1 MSTTQQ
7 FIPVEQ
13 IREGVMIMKDRSLK
27 GVLIISSVNFALKSE
42 EEQGAIIFNFQN
54 FLNSLDFS
62 CQIVVN
68 SRKVN
73 ITGYIEKIK
82 KLEDEQKNELLKIQ
96 TNDYRKF
103 IEELVAEGSIMA
115 KNFYVV
121 VPYYP
126 LLELSG
132 AKGGTNSNP
141 TKKTQT
147 NTSTNLTED
156 NFQSGKYQLWQ
167 RMEYVNLGLKR
178 CGLKS
183 ITLNTEDIVEL
194 LWSLHHP
201 KQAEMGYYPDLPPE
215 LIK

>member
-1 MSTTQQ
+1 MAISSQQ

-13 IREGVMIMKDRSLK
+13 IREGVMIMKDKSLK
-27 GVLIISSVNFALKSE
+27 GILLISSINFALKSE

-62 CQIVVN
+62 CQIIVS

-73 ITGYIEKIK
+73 ITGYVEKIK

-96 TNDYRKF
+96 TSDYRRF
-103 IEELVAEGSIMA
+103 VEELVAGGSIMN
-115 KNFYVV
+115 KNFYIV

-126 LLELSG
+126 LVELPSLTSG
-132 AKGGTNSNP
+132 GEG
-141 TKKTQT
+141 KKQT
-147 NTSTNLTED
+147 TRSTLTEQG
-156 NFQSGKYQLWQ
+156 FQAGKYQLWQ
-167 RMEYVNLGLKR
+167 RMEYISLGLRR

-183 ITLNTEDIVEL
+183 VPLGTEELIEL

-201 KQAEMGYYPDLPPE
+201 KQAELGYYPELPPE
-215 LIK
+215 IIT

>member
-1 MSTTQQ
+1 MPTTQQ

-13 IREGVMIMKDRSLK
+13 IREGVMVMKDRSLK

-62 CQIVVN
+62 CQIIVN

-73 ITGYIEKIK
+73 ITGYIDKIK
-82 KLEDEQKNELLKIQ
+82 KIEDEQKNELLKIQ
-96 TNDYRKF
+96 TADYRKF
-103 IEELVAEGSIMA
+103 IEDLVAEDSIMS

-126 LLELSG
+126 LLELAGGSPD
-132 AKGGTNSNP
+132 AKQKKQLQSN
-141 TKKTQT
+141 TAQA
-147 NTSTNLTED
+147 LTEQ
-156 NFQSGKYQLWQ
+156 NFQTGKYQLWQ
-167 RMEYVNLGLKR
+167 RMEYVTLGLKR

-183 ITLNTEDIVEL
+183 IALNTEDIIEL

-215 LIK
+215 LTK

>member
-1 MSTTQQ
+1 MATTSQQ

-13 IREGVMIMKDRSLK
+13 IREGVMVMKDRSLK
-27 GVLIISSVNFALKSE
+27 GILIISSVNFALKSE
-42 EEQGAIIFNFQN
+42 EEQGAIVFNFQN

-73 ITGYIEKIK
+73 ITGYIDKIK

-96 TNDYRKF
+96 TTDYRKF
-103 IEELVAEGSIMA
+103 IEEIVAEDSIMN

-126 LLELSG
+126 LLESMN
-132 AKGGTNSNP
+132 ANSPQAQN
-141 TKKTQT
+141 KKP
-147 NTSTNLTED
+147 NTAASLTEQ
-156 NFQSGKYQLWQ
+156 NFQTGKYQLWQ
-167 RMEYVNLGLKR
+167 RMEYVTLGLKR

-183 ITLNTEDIVEL
+183 IALNTEDIIEL

-215 LIK
+215 LTK

>member
-1 MSTTQQ
+1 MAISSQQ

-13 IREGVMIMKDRSLK
+13 IREGVMIMKDKSLK
-27 GVLIISSVNFALKSE
+27 GILLISSINFALKSE

-62 CQIVVN
+62 CQIIVS

-73 ITGYIEKIK
+73 ITGYVEKIK

-96 TNDYRKF
+96 TSDYRRF
-103 IEELVAEGSIMA
+103 VEELVAGGSIMN
-115 KNFYVV
+115 KNFYIV

-126 LLELSG
+126 LVELPSLTSG
-132 AKGGTNSNP
+132 GEG
-141 TKKTQT
+141 KKQT
-147 NTSTNLTED
+147 TRSTLTEQG
-156 NFQSGKYQLWQ
+156 FQTGKYQLWQ
-167 RMEYVNLGLKR
+167 RMEYISLGLRR

-183 ITLNTEDIVEL
+183 VPLGTEELIEL

-201 KQAEMGYYPDLPPE
+201 KQAELGYYPELPPE
-215 LIK
+215 IIT

>member
-1 MSTTQQ
+1 MPTTQQ

-13 IREGVMIMKDRSLK
+13 IREGVMVMKDRSLK

-62 CQIVVN
+62 CQIIVN

-73 ITGYIEKIK
+73 ITGYIDKIK
-82 KLEDEQKNELLKIQ
+82 KIEDEQKNELLKIQ
-96 TNDYRKF
+96 TADYRKF
-103 IEELVAEGSIMA
+103 IEDLVAEDSIMS

-126 LLELSG
+126 LLELAGG
-132 AKGGTNSNP
+132 APDAKQ
-141 TKKTQT
+141 KKQMQN
-147 NTSTNLTED
+147 NTSQALTEQ
-156 NFQSGKYQLWQ
+156 NFQTGKYQLWQ
-167 RMEYVNLGLKR
+167 RMEYVTLGLKR

-183 ITLNTEDIVEL
+183 IALNTEEIIEL

-215 LIK
+215 LTK

>member
-1 MSTTQQ
+1 MPVTSQQ

-13 IREGVMIMKDRSLK
+13 IREGVMVMKDRSLK
-27 GVLIISSVNFALKSE
+27 AILMVSSINFALKSE
-42 EEQGAIIFNFQN
+42 EEQSAIVFNFQN

-62 CQIVVN
+62 CQIIVS

-73 ITGYIEKIK
+73 ITGYIDKIRT
-82 KLEDEQKNELLKIQ
+82 LENEQKNELLKIQ
-96 TNDYRKF
+96 TADYRKF
-103 IEELVAEGSIMA
+103 IEEIVAEGSIMN
-115 KNFYVV
+115 KNFYVI

-126 LLELSG
+126 LVEMPG
-132 AKGGTNSNP
+132 APSS
-141 TKKTQT
+141 KKQPSA
-147 NTSTNLTED
+147 NTVSLTEQ
-156 NFQSGKYQLWQ
+156 NFQTGKYQLWQ
-167 RMEYVNLGLKR
+167 RMEYVSLGLKR

-183 ITLNTEDIVEL
+183 IPLNTEDIVEL

>member
-1 MSTTQQ
+1 MSITSQQ

-27 GVLIISSVNFALKSE
+27 GILMISSINFALKSE
-42 EEQGAIIFNFQN
+42 EEQSAIIFNFQN

-62 CQIVVN
+62 CQIIVN

-73 ITGYIEKIK
+73 ITGYIDKIRN
-82 KLEDEQKNELLKIQ
+82 LENEQKNELLKIQ
-96 TNDYRKF
+96 TADYRKF
-103 IEELVAEGSIMA
+103 IEEIIAEDSIMS

-126 LLELSG
+126 LLELS
-132 AKGGTNSNP
+132 NSP
-141 TKKTQT
+141 QTKKQSAANVTA
-147 NTSTNLTED
+147 SLTEQ
-156 NFQSGKYQLWQ
+156 NFQTGKYQLWQ
-167 RMEYVNLGLKR
+167 RMEYISLGLKR

-183 ITLNTEDIVEL
+183 VTLNTEDIVEL

>member
-1 MSTTQQ
+1 MAITSQQ

-27 GVLIISSVNFALKSE
+27 GILIISSINFALKSE
-42 EEQGAIIFNFQN
+42 EEQSAIVFNFQN

-62 CQIVVN
+62 CQIVIN

-73 ITGYIEKIK
+73 ITGYIDKIRT
-82 KLEDEQKNELLKIQ
+82 LENEQKNELLKIQ
-96 TNDYRKF
+96 TSDYRKF
-103 IEELVAEGSIMA
+103 IEEIVAEGSIMS

-126 LLELSG
+126 LLEVPG
-132 AKGGTNSNP
+132 ASQS
-141 TKKTQT
+141 KKTT
-147 NTSTNLTED
+147 TTTTASLTEQ
-156 NFQSGKYQLWQ
+156 NFQTGKYQLWQ
-167 RMEYVNLGLKR
+167 RMEYISLGLKR

-183 ITLNTEDIVEL
+183 VILNTEDIVEL

>member
-1 MSTTQQ
+1 MATTSQQ

-13 IREGVMIMKDRSLK
+13 IREGVMVMKDRSLK
-27 GVLIISSVNFALKSE
+27 GILIISSVNFALKSE
-42 EEQGAIIFNFQN
+42 EEQGAIVFNFQN

-73 ITGYIEKIK
+73 ITGYIDKIK

-96 TNDYRKF
+96 TTDYRKF
-103 IEELVAEGSIMA
+103 IEEIVAEGSIMN

-126 LLELSG
+126 LLETLN
-132 AKGGTNSNP
+132 ANSPQAQN
-141 TKKTQT
+141 KKP
-147 NTSTNLTED
+147 NTAASLTEQ
-156 NFQSGKYQLWQ
+156 NFQTGKYQLWQ
-167 RMEYVNLGLKR
+167 RMEYVTLGLKR

-183 ITLNTEDIVEL
+183 IALTTEDIVEL

-201 KQAEMGYYPDLPPE
+201 KQAEMGYYPELPPE
-215 LIK
+215 LTK

>member
-1 MSTTQQ
+1 MATTSQQ

-13 IREGVMIMKDRSLK
+13 IREGVMVMKDRSLK
-27 GVLIISSVNFALKSE
+27 GILIISSVNFALKSE
-42 EEQGAIIFNFQN
+42 EEQGAIVFNFQN

-62 CQIVVN
+62 CQMVVN

-73 ITGYIEKIK
+73 ITGYIDKIK

-96 TNDYRKF
+96 TTDYRKF
-103 IEELVAEGSIMA
+103 IEEIVAEGSIMN

-126 LLELSG
+126 LLETLN
-132 AKGGTNSNP
+132 ANSPQAQN
-141 TKKTQT
+141 KKQT
-147 NTSTNLTED
+147 AAANLTEQ
-156 NFQSGKYQLWQ
+156 NFQTGKYQLWQ
-167 RMEYVNLGLKR
+167 RMEYVTLGLKR

-183 ITLNTEDIVEL
+183 ITLTTEDIVEL

-215 LIK
+215 LTK